1 MPTVIKNDIDNTSA
15 QLVVTITKDEIK
27 PKVESEL
34 KRIRQKADIKG
45 FRHGHAPMS
54 YIKKMYG
61 TSVLVEMF
69 NEMMSQ
75 EVFDYLRSSKLDVLG
90 QPLPAAE
97 QKQYEFKVDQMDDE
111 YAVTYD
117 IGFVAPF
124 EFKELDNKDTFER
137 LVVSNLDELI
147 DEDLEHART
156 SLGERINAEDN
167 IEEKDL
173 LKVHAKEVKGDY
185 EHTFSFL
192 VESIPDDK
200 LKKQFLKL
208 KLGDSIKFDARKLEE
223 DKGEKHFRKYILG
236 LEDSD
241 EREVSD
247 QFEGTI
253 EEVSRVVKAELNE
266 DFFSKYFGNNEV
278 TTIEQAREKIGEAV
292 KQFYDVRSNAL
303 LMRDFQEKIMEQNTV
318 ELPEAFLKRWLL
330 VSNEGKITPDDID
343 RQYPAFADNLRWTML
358 RDKMKALYNL
368 AVSEEE
374 LRGEYL
380 RRIQG
385 YFQGQLPEDMLGSYI
400 DRMMQ
405 DEQDVNNT
413 RETLETDKIFEA
425 VREKVKIK
433 DKGIPSSELHELLDK
448 VSRKAQEEQS
458 EDAELR
464 EVVAE

>member
-1 MPTVIKNDIDNTSA
+1 
-15 QLVVTITKDEIK
+15 
-27 PKVESEL
+27 
-34 KRIRQKADIKG
+34 
-45 FRHGHAPMS
+45 
-54 YIKKMYG
+54 
-61 TSVLVEMF
+61 
-69 NEMMSQ
+69 
-75 EVFDYLRSSKLDVLG
+75 
-90 QPLPAAE
+90 
-97 QKQYEFKVDQMDDE
+97 
-111 YAVTYD
+111 
-117 IGFVAPF
+117 
-124 EFKELDNKDTFER
+124 
-137 LVVSNLDELI
+137 
-147 DEDLEHART
+147 
-156 SLGERINAEDN
+156 
-167 IEEKDL
+167 
-173 LKVHAKEVKGDY
+173 
-185 EHTFSFL
+185 
-192 VESIPDDK
+192 
-200 LKKQFLKL
+200 
-208 KLGDSIKFDARKLEE
+208 
-223 DKGEKHFRKYILG
+223 
-236 LEDSD
+236 
-241 EREVSD
+241 
-247 QFEGTI
+247 
-253 EEVSRVVKAELNE
+253 
-266 DFFSKYFGNNEV
+266 
-278 TTIEQAREKIGEAV
+278 
-292 KQFYDVRSNAL
+292 
-303 LMRDFQEKIMEQNTV
+303 MRDFQEKIMEQNTV

-330 VSNEGKITPDDID
+330 ISNEGKITPDDID